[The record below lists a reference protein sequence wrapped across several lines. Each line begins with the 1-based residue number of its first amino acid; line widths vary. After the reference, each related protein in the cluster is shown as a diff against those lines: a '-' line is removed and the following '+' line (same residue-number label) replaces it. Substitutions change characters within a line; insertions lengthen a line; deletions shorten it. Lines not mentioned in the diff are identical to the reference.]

1 MSNYYVNYYL
11 HEKYLIYTKIFI
23 RKKLVMSRKFV
34 KNSFGKKIM
43 IRLQINSRGFI
54 NCTRQWENPLTV
66 SLQKIKRA
74 CLTWLFSLFFKLSNL
89 CNLMQNYA
97 KNLSKIRLI
106 RSYKHIRYKIMSKK

>member
-23 RKKLVMSRKFV
+23 RKKIVMSRKFV

-54 NCTRQWENPLTV
+54 NCTRQWKNPLEQYPYKKSKV
-66 SLQKIKRA
+66 LV
-74 CLTWLFSLFFKLSNL
+74 LPGYFHFFLNYPIYAIL
-89 CNLMQNYA
+89 C
-97 KNLSKIRLI
+97 
-106 RSYKHIRYKIMSKK
+106 KIMRKIYQK